1 MLVDHFSASLS
12 ADQSEAFSAA
22 KGAGLPMT
30 PGMFSKRTRVPG
42 KHASD
47 ARGEGKSDGAWLA
60 TTTACLTF
68 AASVMTLIAALLA
81 LFMH

>member
-1 MLVDHFSASLS
+1 MLVEHLSASL
-12 ADQSEAFSAA
+12 ADQSEVFSAA
-22 KGAGLPMT
+22 KEAGLPMT
-30 PGMFSKRTRVPG
+30 PGKFGKRTRVPG

-47 ARGEGKSDGAWLA
+47 ARGEGKGDGAWLA
-60 TTTACLTF
+60 TTTAWLTF